1 MTDASDHIVF
11 VTGATSGFGRA
22 TARRFSEAGARVI
35 GAGRR
40 GDRLEE
46 LRQELGNRFLPVVLD
61 VGDRDAAAAAFADLP
76 AEFAEISIL
85 VNNAGLALDVGPAH
99 EADLDAWVT
108 MIDANIK
115 GVVCCTHAVLAGM
128 VERDRGHIVNVGSVA
143 GNSANP
149 GSCVYG
155 STKAFVHR
163 FSENLRADLLGHDV
177 RVTIIAPGAA
187 DTEFML
193 VRTGGDPVEAAKKYE
208 GFRAMSSEDVG
219 DAIFAV
225 CTLPPTLNVN
235 QLEIMSID
243 QASGP
248 RAFFRGNK

>member
-11 VTGATSGFGRA
+11 ITGATSGFGRA
-22 TARRFSEAGARVI
+22 AARRFAKGGARVI

-40 GDRLEE
+40 AERLEE
-46 LRQELGNRFLPVVLD
+46 LAQELGDKFLPVVLD
-61 VGDRDAAAAAFADLP
+61 VGDRDAVAAAFSGLP
-76 AEFAEISIL
+76 TEFAEITIL

-99 EADLDAWVT
+99 EADLDAWIT
-108 MIDANIK
+108 MIDANVK
-115 GVVCCTHAVLAGM
+115 GVVCSTLAVLPGM
-128 VERDRGHIVNVGSVA
+128 VERNRGHIVNVGSVA

-193 VRTGGDPVEAAKKYE
+193 VRSGGDAVEAAKKYE
-208 GFRAMSSEDVG
+208 GFRAMSSEDIG
-219 DAIFAV
+219 DTIFSI
-225 CTLPPTLNVN
+225 CTLPAMLNVN
-235 QLEIMSID
+235 QIEIMSID

-248 RAFFRGNK
+248 RAFYRGNK